1 MKTIQKNTTRTGH
14 KFEVE
19 YHSIRMSEMQD
30 IERFHLGSIY
40 CGIVG
45 MTYEFVEVA

>member
-30 IERFHLGSIY
+30 IERSHLGSIH

>member
-1 MKTIQKNTTRTGH
+1 MKTIQQNTMKSGY

-19 YHSIRMSEMQD
+19 YHSIGVSEMQD
-30 IERFHLGSIY
+30 IERAHLGSVH

-45 MTYEFVEVA
+45 MTYEFEEVA